1 MNTINNFFRGKHIS
15 NINQFGRV
23 VGIISAIIGVGIL
36 TAHSITK
43 DVTYSY
49 LGYQYL
55 FIAFAINI
63 TVVLMLLISLFTNKK
78 RANNTSAVFLTVI
91 FMLMNIP
98 LAFVCTVL
106 GTSH

>member
-1 MNTINNFFRGKHIS
+1 MNTINIFFRGNHIS
-15 NINQFGRV
+15 NINQLGRLVAV
-23 VGIISAIIGVGIL
+23 VSAIIGVGIL

-78 RANNTSAVFLTVI
+78 RANNTSAVFLTII

-98 LAFVCTVL
+98 LAFICMVI